1 MTADDSRQK
10 LIKILQLAYSAELAA
25 AYAYRG
31 HWHSVRDKE
40 ERAHIEQIENEELH
54 HRQLVGEM
62 LVELGA
68 TPKRT
73 AELRAR
79 ILGRTLGLLCH
90 LSGWLAPMYG
100 AGRLESGNIVEY
112 EIAAGYAR
120 DCGKEHFI
128 DCLLGMAE
136 VEWDHEQYFRSRVLL
151 HRFGKK
157 LSLWPQPRPRE
168 LIRASFTREPARE
181 FQATGAAK

>member
-10 LIKILQLAYSAELAA
+10 LVKLLQLAYSAELAA

-31 HWHSVRDKE
+31 HWHSVRDQE
-40 ERAHIEQIENEELH
+40 ERVQIEKIENEELH
-54 HRQLVGEM
+54 HRHLVGEM
-62 LVELGA
+62 LVELDA
-68 TPKRT
+68 TPKRIS
-73 AELRAR
+73 ELRAA

-112 EIAAGYAR
+112 EIAAGNAR
-120 DCGKEHFI
+120 DCGKENFI

-136 VEWDHEQYFRSRVLL
+136 VEWEHEEYFRSRVLL
-151 HRFGKK
+151 HPLGKR
-157 LSLWPQPRPRE
+157 LSMWPQPRPRE
-168 LIRASFTREPARE
+168 MIRASFVRE
-181 FQATGAAK
+181 GSK